1 MFFIKK
7 RMISLGSIE
16 HKGFKINSHFIAPEE
31 MYVYFLYCMLQFV
44 IIIVHC
50 EQSLIFLCKVTAR
63 VAHQMHGNAEQ
74 RSSLFA
80 IALAEI
86 KTGRTIR
93 RSVFVM
99 AITISTKSIELC
111 NTCRNFQNNVLHFI
125 IEKLSQFYTN
135 IALSNNCPN
144 L

>member
-16 HKGFKINSHFIAPEE
+16 QKGFKINSHFIVPEQ
-31 MYVYFLYCMLQFV
+31 MNVYFLYGMLQFV
-44 IIIVHC
+44 IIIVHG
-50 EQSLIFLCKVTAR
+50 EESLIFLCKVTPR
-63 VAHQMHGNAEQ
+63 VGHQMNGNVEQ

-80 IALAEI
+80 MALAEI
-86 KTGRTIR
+86 RTGRTILR
-93 RSVFVM
+93 TVFVM

-111 NTCRNFQNNVLHFI
+111 NTCLNFQNNVLHFI

-135 IALSNNCPN
+135 IAVSNNCPS

>member
-7 RMISLGSIE
+7 RMISLSSIE
-16 HKGFKINSHFIAPEE
+16 QKSFKINSHFIAPEE

-50 EQSLIFLCKVTAR
+50 EQSLIFLCKVTPR

-93 RSVFVM
+93 RTACV
-99 AITISTKSIELC
+99 C
-111 NTCRNFQNNVLHFI
+111 NGYHNF
-125 IEKLSQFYTN
+125 Y
-135 IALSNNCPN
+135 
-144 L
+144 